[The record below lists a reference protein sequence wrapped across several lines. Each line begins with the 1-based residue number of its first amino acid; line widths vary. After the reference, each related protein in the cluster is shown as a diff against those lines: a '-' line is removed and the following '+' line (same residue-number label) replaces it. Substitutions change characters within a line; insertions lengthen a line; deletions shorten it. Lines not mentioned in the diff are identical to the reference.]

1 MPLPGRYAQR
11 RAADIC
17 VTCGGREVGGRD
29 SNVAANVNV
38 AKAASLRCVA
48 SNVGAPCLTA
58 GSDSSQLVERAL
70 GVFLSSS
77 PLPWFLYFPPSA
89 SLVYRLHQTRSR
101 SFLNP
106 HIGWL
111 KVCHCGLQLN
121 QFQHVSAGCNG
132 KSILDGF
139 WDWFFFFF
147 SLHTCL
153 GTV

>member
-17 VTCGGREVGGRD
+17 TTCGVEEGGGGLQRGGER
-29 SNVAANVNV
+29 
-38 AKAASLRCVA
+38 KCRRSLRGVA

-58 GSDSSQLVERAL
+58 GSDSIQSPVRQLVERAL

-77 PLPWFLYFPPSA
+77 PLLWFLYFSPAA
-89 SLVYRLHQTRSR
+89 SSVYHLHQTRSR

-111 KVCHCGLQLN
+111 EGLSPWAAAGP
-121 QFQHVSAGCNG
+121 VSACERR
-132 KSILDGF
+132 L
-139 WDWFFFFF
+139 
-147 SLHTCL
+147 
-153 GTV
+153 